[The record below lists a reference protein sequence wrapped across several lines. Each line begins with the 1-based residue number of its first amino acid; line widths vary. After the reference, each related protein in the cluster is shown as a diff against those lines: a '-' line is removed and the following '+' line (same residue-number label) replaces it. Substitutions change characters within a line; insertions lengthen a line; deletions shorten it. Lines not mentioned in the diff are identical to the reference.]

1 MGRKLWKEDWPVMNF
16 KNRNKNI
23 LYLHLKIEVLF
34 LCSCSIAIENTVHYF
49 LHRPNFSTARNTFLN
64 EIAIVDISIIDQDE
78 STNIGLQGIRDNQ
91 PGFKVFLKTS

>member
-1 MGRKLWKEDWPVMNF
+1 MLNF

-34 LCSCSIAIENTVHYF
+34 LCSCSIGIENTVHYF

-78 STNIGLQGIRDNQ
+78 SKIIQT
-91 PGFKVFLKTS
+91 FLYGN

>member
-1 MGRKLWKEDWPVMNF
+1 MGRKLWKEDWPVINF

-49 LHRPNFSTARNTFLN
+49 LHRPNFSTARNTFPN

-78 STNIGLQGIRDNQ
+78 SKIIQT
-91 PGFKVFLKTS
+91 FLYGN